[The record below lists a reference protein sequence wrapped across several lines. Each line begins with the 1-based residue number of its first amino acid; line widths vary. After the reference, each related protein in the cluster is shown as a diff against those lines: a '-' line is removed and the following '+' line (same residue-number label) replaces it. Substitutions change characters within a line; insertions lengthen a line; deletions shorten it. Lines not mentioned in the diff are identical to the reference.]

1 MSGVGFFEGKLR
13 DLAKIVVSRGHILWQ
28 PAYVESEQVSL
39 NTTEVTRQQCSVSFG
54 M

>member
-1 MSGVGFFEGKLR
+1 MSGVGFFEEKLR

-39 NTTEVTRQQCSVSFG
+39 NTTEVTRQ
-54 M
+54 